1 MTDEVD
7 HKLYVKIMCTMCLG
21 GERAGIFGNCP
32 YCNRERTTFVEAS
45 FKTIKE
51 NLNINLSTEQKKD
64 LREFLCNGTGSNNN
78 YF

>member
-1 MTDEVD
+1 VTDDAD
-7 HKLYVKIMCTMCLG
+7 HKLYVRIMCTMCLG

-32 YCNRERTTFVEAS
+32 YCDRERKTFVEAS

-51 NLNINLSTEQKKD
+51 SLGTILSSDQKED
-64 LREFLCNGTGSNNN
+64 LREFICNGTGSNNN

>member
-1 MTDEVD
+1 MDDDSD
-7 HKLYVKIMCTMCLG
+7 HKLYAKVMCSMCLG
-21 GERAGIFGNCP
+21 GERDGMFMNCP
-32 YCNRERTTFVEAS
+32 YCDINRKTFVEAS

-51 NLNINLSTEQKKD
+51 SLNTLLSSDQKKD